1 MSDINWVTE
10 RQTAMHLLRSGRPPE
25 AVAQQ
30 LGRSLAWVYKV
41 RQRFAEAGWAGLAER
56 SRAPR
61 HRPTTLSAATRQ
73 AILAARSALEA
84 QVGQGQQLQYIG
96 AQAIQAHLR
105 AEGIDPLP
113 GTASIERVVA
123 RAGMTRSRCVPQPEV
138 RYPHVRPT
146 APLQL
151 CQVDIVP
158 HFLTGGQAVACFNA
172 LDVVSRYP
180 TSQAWPQR
188 RSAEALA
195 FLLQVWTEIGLPTY
209 TQVDN
214 ESCFSGG
221 VTHPGVVGQVVRLA
235 LWVGTEL
242 IFSPLRHPESNG
254 YVERF
259 HQDYNQHVWATTA
272 LADVEA
278 VQAQGRWFIE
288 AYRQSAHHSALG
300 GRTPS
305 ECHALDAP
313 RRLTSDAHPPA
324 GKVPLT
330 EGRVHFMRRV
340 TSTRQVRVLNLA
352 WDVPKAAP
360 DTGVWVTLDFTVQ
373 GATLYVYDTAPDVPT
388 RLCLA
393 RHPFPLSEVV
403 QPRPR
408 PDRSAVSAIAVAGDA
423 RSPGAAQT
431 RAPHLNPSFI
441 GQLADEL
448 RFLLRRH
455 TSSAVSTM
463 S

>member
-1 MSDINWVTE
+1 MSDTNWATE
-10 RQTAMHLLRSGRPPE
+10 RQLGMHLLRSGRTPE

-30 LGRSLAWVYKV
+30 LGRSLAWVYRV
-41 RQRFAEAGWAGLAER
+41 RQRFAEAGWAGLADR
-56 SRAPR
+56 SRAPTC
-61 HRPTTLSAATRQ
+61 HPTTLSAATRQ
-73 AILAARSALEA
+73 AILAARSELEA
-84 QVGQGQQLQYIG
+84 HGGQARQLQYIG
-96 AQAIQAHLR
+96 APAIQARLR
-105 AEGIDPLP
+105 AQGTQPIPS
-113 GTASIERVVA
+113 TASIERVVA
-123 RAGMTRSRCVPQPEV
+123 AAGMTRPRRVPPPDV
-138 RYPHVRPT
+138 SYPHVRPT

-158 HFLTGGQAVACFNA
+158 RFLTGGQAVACFNA

-188 RSAEALA
+188 RSEEGIA
-195 FLLQVWTEIGLPTY
+195 FLLQVWQEIGLPTY

-221 VTHPGVVGQVVRLA
+221 FTHPGVLGRVVRLA

-242 IFSPLRHPESNG
+242 IFSPVRHPESNG
-254 YVERF
+254 TVERF
-259 HQDYNQHVWATTA
+259 HQHYNQHVWANTT

-288 AYRQSAHHSALG
+288 AYRQSAHHRALG
-300 GRTPS
+300 GRSPTD
-305 ECHALDAP
+305 CHLLDPA
-313 RRLTSDAHPPA
+313 RRLASDAHPPA

-330 EGRVHFMRRV
+330 AGRVHFIRRV
-340 TSTRQVRVLNLA
+340 TRARQVLVLNLA

-360 DTGVWVTLDFTVQ
+360 DTGVWVTLDFTPP
-373 GATLYVYDTAPDVPT
+373 GATLLVYDAAPDVSQ

-393 RHPFPLSEVV
+393 RHPFALSEAVH
-403 QPRPR
+403 PLPR
-408 PDRSAVSAIAVAGDA
+408 PDGPAVSAPVSGDA
-423 RSPGAAQT
+423 RSPGASQT
-431 RAPHLNPSFI
+431 SPPRLNPSFI

-455 TSSAVSTM
+455 TPSAISTM